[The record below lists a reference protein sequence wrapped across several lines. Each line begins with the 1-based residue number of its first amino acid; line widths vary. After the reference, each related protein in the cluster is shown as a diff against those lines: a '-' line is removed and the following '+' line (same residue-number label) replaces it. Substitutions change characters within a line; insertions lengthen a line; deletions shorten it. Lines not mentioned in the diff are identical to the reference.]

1 MLIAAAD
8 GSLSADVRPL
18 ARLNISVIVE
28 DKGHRKCGSFGG
40 GGRGDYHMFFS
51 NNTWKKYTAS
61 NSQ

>member
-8 GSLSADVRPL
+8 GTLPADVRPM

-28 DKGHRKCGSFGG
+28 DKSRRERGSFG
-40 GGRGDYHMFFS
+40 GGRGDYHMFLN

-61 NSQ
+61 HSQ